1 MSNQIVLEASKRT
14 VTGKNVKKLRREDII
29 PAIVYGP
36 ESEPLPIQM
45 DRRTLRRVLLEAGGT
60 QLIEIQVGKEKIPTL
75 AREVQRDPLRGDI
88 LHVDFYRVSMT
99 RKISAEVPIVL
110 INEPMV
116 VSSGEGILIH
126 AMTTLVVEALP
137 GVLPPHIEID
147 MSGLTKVGDQLL
159 VGDLILPE
167 GCEAMVDESELIV
180 KVDYAMAREVE
191 EEEGLEGLLM
201 GESAEVEVITE
212 RKHDEEEE
220 E

>member
-1 MSNQIVLEASKRT
+1 MSNPIVLEASKRT
-14 VTGKNVKKLRREDII
+14 VTGKKVKQLRREDII
-29 PAIVYGP
+29 PAIIYGP
-36 ESEPLPIQM
+36 ESESLSIQM
-45 DRRTLRRVLLEAGGT
+45 DRGTLRRVLLEAGGT
-60 QLIEIQVGKEKIPTL
+60 QLIEIQVGKETIPTL

-110 INEPMV
+110 VNEPPIV
-116 VSSGEGILIH
+116 TSGQGTLIH

-147 MSGLTKVGDQLL
+147 MSGLTEVGDQLL

-191 EEEGLEGLLM
+191 EEEDLEGLLM

-212 RKHDEEEE
+212 RKHDEEENE
-220 E
+220 